1 VRLTVA
7 YPRDWEALIDD
18 AALREYAQDAFE
30 FHLVKHPQIESRV
43 RIPDDQNVGSMS
55 ALELLDLYWKASH
68 TKDEDIEALTQLAS
82 EVIEKV
88 KNKDES

>member
-1 VRLTVA
+1 ME

-30 FHLVKHPQIESRV
+30 FHLVKHPQIEARV

-55 ALELLDLYWKASH
+55 AMELLDLYWKASH
-68 TKDEDIEALTQLAS
+68 TKIEEMEALNQLAGK
-82 EVIEKV
+82 VIAEI
-88 KNKDES
+88 KNRDEI